1 MPLHTRLLHE
11 PSNQTLKMSQRAPV
25 TEKIKESSL
34 KGPSLLFS
42 YVPLPHFEY
51 FICTRNAEALPS
63 VAPKTDFH
71 DNEQAPILK
80 PPKSCK
86 QFCDT
91 LFSCAAQG
99 TCKGS
104 SNKNACC
111 AKFRSGKKMAV
122 SSYSAVNPKLT
133 AVGL

>member
-51 FICTRNAEALPS
+51 FICTRNALA
-63 VAPKTDFH
+63 
-71 DNEQAPILK
+71 
-80 PPKSCK
+80 
-86 QFCDT
+86 
-91 LFSCAAQG
+91 
-99 TCKGS
+99 
-104 SNKNACC
+104 
-111 AKFRSGKKMAV
+111 
-122 SSYSAVNPKLT
+122 
-133 AVGL
+133 

>member
-63 VAPKTDFH
+63 AAHKTDFH
-71 DNEQAPILK
+71 VVQKRFIFCLEPPMLK
-80 PPKSCK
+80 VP
-86 QFCDT
+86 
-91 LFSCAAQG
+91 
-99 TCKGS
+99 
-104 SNKNACC
+104 
-111 AKFRSGKKMAV
+111 
-122 SSYSAVNPKLT
+122 
-133 AVGL
+133 